1 MAKQKQ
7 LKPHVDY
14 LDECLSLL
22 RQKVGESKE
31 YLNDVRWQDLVSA
44 EDRDKEFKFQA
55 NLLDK
60 YVAWLS
66 EYARLSG
73 IIEKLNEL
81 EGTDE
86 KETRKGSYRSAFA
99 EMNKNGEFEDGD

>member
-7 LKPHVDY
+7 LKPHIDY
-14 LDECLSLL
+14 LDDCLALL
-22 RQKVGESKE
+22 RQKIGESKE
-31 YLNDVRWQDLVSA
+31 YLDDVRWQDLDSA
-44 EDRDKEFKFQA
+44 DDRDKEFKFQA

-86 KETRKGSYRSAFA
+86 KEIRKGSFRSPFA
-99 EMNKNGEFEDGD
+99 EMNKNGEFDDNE